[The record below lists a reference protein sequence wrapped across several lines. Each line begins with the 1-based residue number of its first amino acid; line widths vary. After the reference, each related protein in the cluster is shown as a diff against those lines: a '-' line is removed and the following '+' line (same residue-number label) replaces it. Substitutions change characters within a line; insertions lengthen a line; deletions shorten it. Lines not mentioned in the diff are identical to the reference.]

1 MSFLLMNAALG
12 GADDMGSTMMAQQAI
27 EVYQRRTRS
36 RALAAVTDRIADGMF
51 AAGGILLADAT
62 FALNLGLP
70 QGRVGASLGGALIAG
85 ALAWMKRHATTRHT
99 TRHAPQVRPQTQ
111 PQLATVIPFD
121 RAA

>member
-1 MSFLLMNAALG
+1 MA
-12 GADDMGSTMMAQQAI
+12 STMMAQQAI

-70 QGRVGASLGGALIAG
+70 QGRLGASLGGALIAG
-85 ALAWMKRHATTRHT
+85 SLAWMKRHQTKRQGPHRARGV
-99 TRHAPQVRPQTQ
+99 QPQTQ
-111 PQLATVIPFD
+111 PRLATVIPFD

>member
-1 MSFLLMNAALG
+1 MA
-12 GADDMGSTMMAQQAI
+12 STMMAQQAI
-27 EVYQRRTRS
+27 EVYQQRTRS

-85 ALAWMKRHATTRHT
+85 ALAWMKRHSSRSQQANRA
-99 TRHAPQVRPQTQ
+99 RRVQ
-111 PQLATVIPFD
+111 PQPQPRLAIVIPFD